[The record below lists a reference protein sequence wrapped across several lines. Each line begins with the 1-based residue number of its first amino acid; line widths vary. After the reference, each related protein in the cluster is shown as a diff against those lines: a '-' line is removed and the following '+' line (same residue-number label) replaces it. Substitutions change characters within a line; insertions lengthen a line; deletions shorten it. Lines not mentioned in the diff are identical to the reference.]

1 MGRWD
6 SYPLGHS
13 PLEHIGNGEPPAYP
27 VPAGHSRCP
36 LGGSMDRL
44 RKPFFIVSLVCLVLA
59 VLIELGSPVLL
70 PTKAPNPADITIDQE
85 SRDAGV
91 DLGTIVE
98 LQKDNPPTPGLGIP
112 YLALLDGL
120 LLLTLALM
128 GASLLIPE
136 RVHGRVQ
143 GLVTLIGAIVAILAG
158 LVMLFAAIALLF
170 LMVGLFT
177 AVPFGTIAYLAV
189 WGFFNRA
196 GASGTLGLLMLLK
209 VVAAVCLVLAH
220 QRFLQ
225 NKGLVLLV
233 LTSLLANAIVSFLH
247 GFVPIV
253 LVSITDALGAI
264 IVAILALIWAVVLL
278 IGALVSIVKVLRLTR
293 VSA

>member
-1 MGRWD
+1 
-6 SYPLGHS
+6 
-13 PLEHIGNGEPPAYP
+13 
-27 VPAGHSRCP
+27 
-36 LGGSMDRL
+36 MDRL
-44 RKPFFIVSLVCLVLA
+44 RTPFFIVSLVCLVLA
-59 VLIELGSPVLL
+59 VLIELGSPLLL
-70 PTKAPNPADITIDQE
+70 PTKAPDPATLQNAIEAEGAKDDIE
-85 SRDAGV
+85 
-91 DLGTIVE
+91 LGAV
-98 LQKDNPPTPGLGIP
+98 LQMQSENPPTPGLGIP

-120 LLLTLALM
+120 LLLTLGLM

-143 GLVTLIGAIVAILAG
+143 GLVTLIGAIVALLAG
-158 LVMLFAAIALLF
+158 LAMLFAAIGLLM

-253 LVSITDALGAI
+253 LVSITDALGAM
-264 IVAILALIWAVVLL
+264 IVSILALIWAVVLL
-278 IGALVSIVKVLRLTR
+278 IGALVSIMKVLRLTR

>member
-1 MGRWD
+1 
-6 SYPLGHS
+6 
-13 PLEHIGNGEPPAYP
+13 
-27 VPAGHSRCP
+27 
-36 LGGSMDRL
+36 MDKL
-44 RKPFFIVSLVCLVLA
+44 RKPYFVAALACLVVT
-59 VLIELGSPVLL
+59 VLVEVGAPVLL
-70 PTKAPNPADITIDQE
+70 PTKAPDRQAMEAAIREEGAQDDVDINE
-85 SRDAGV
+85 V
-91 DLGTIVE
+91 
-98 LQKDNPPTPGLGIP
+98 LQVQRENPPTPGLAVP

-128 GASLLIPE
+128 GASLIIPE

-143 GLVTLIGAIVAILAG
+143 GLATLIGAVVALLAG
-158 LVMLFAAIALLF
+158 LAMLFAAIGLLM

-177 AVPFGTIAYLAV
+177 AAPFGTIAYLAV

-196 GASGTLGLLMLLK
+196 GAGGTLGLIMLLK

-247 GFVPIV
+247 GLVPIV

-264 IVAILALIWAVVLL
+264 VVAVLALIWAVVLL
-278 IGALVSIVKVLRLTR
+278 IGALVSIVKVLRLKR
-293 VSA
+293 VAA

>member
-1 MGRWD
+1 
-6 SYPLGHS
+6 
-13 PLEHIGNGEPPAYP
+13 
-27 VPAGHSRCP
+27 
-36 LGGSMDRL
+36 MDRL
-44 RKPFFIVSLVCLVLA
+44 RKPFFIASLVCLVLA
-59 VLIELGSPVLL
+59 VLVELGSPLLL
-70 PTKAPNPADITIDQE
+70 PTQAPNPSEIPLDAE
-85 SRDAGV
+85 SKEAGV
-91 DLGTIVE
+91 NLGTLIQ
-98 LQKDNPPTPGLGIP
+98 LQQDNPPTPGLGIP

-120 LLLTLALM
+120 LLLTLGLM

-143 GLVTLIGAIVAILAG
+143 GLVTLIGAIVALLAG
-158 LVMLFAAIALLF
+158 VTMLLAAIGLLF

-177 AVPFGTIAYLAV
+177 AVPFGTIAYMAV
-189 WGFFNRA
+189 WGFFNRG
-196 GASGTLGLLMLLK
+196 GASATLGLLMVLK

-220 QRFLQ
+220 PRFLQ

-233 LTSLLANAIVSFLH
+233 LTSLLANAIVGFLH

-278 IGALVSIVKVLRLTR
+278 IGSLVSILKVLRLTR
-293 VSA
+293 VAT

>member
-1 MGRWD
+1 
-6 SYPLGHS
+6 
-13 PLEHIGNGEPPAYP
+13 
-27 VPAGHSRCP
+27 
-36 LGGSMDRL
+36 MDRL
-44 RKPFFIVSLVCLVLA
+44 RKPFFIAALVCLVLA
-59 VLIELGSPVLL
+59 VLVELGSPLLL
-70 PTKAPNPADITIDQE
+70 PTQAPNPAEIPLDQE
-85 SRDAGV
+85 AQDAGV
-91 DLGTIVE
+91 NLGAIIQ
-98 LQKDNPPTPGLGIP
+98 LQQDNPPTPGLGIP

-120 LLLTLALM
+120 LLLTLGLM
-128 GASLLIPE
+128 GASLIIPE

-143 GLVTLIGAIVAILAG
+143 GLATLIGAIVALLAG
-158 LVMLFAAIALLF
+158 LAMLLAAIGLLF

-233 LTSLLANAIVSFLH
+233 LTSLLANALVSFLH

-278 IGALVSIVKVLRLTR
+278 IGSLVSIFKVLRLTR
-293 VSA
+293 VAA

>member
-1 MGRWD
+1 
-6 SYPLGHS
+6 
-13 PLEHIGNGEPPAYP
+13 
-27 VPAGHSRCP
+27 
-36 LGGSMDRL
+36 MDRL

-59 VLIELGSPVLL
+59 VLVEVGSPLLL

-85 SRDAGV
+85 ARDAGV
-91 DLGTIVE
+91 TPAKIVQ
-98 LQKDNPPTPGLGIP
+98 LQQENPPTPGLGIP

-120 LLLTLALM
+120 LLLTLVLM
-128 GASLLIPE
+128 GASLIIPE

-143 GLVTLIGAIVAILAG
+143 GLVTLIGAIVALLAG
-158 LVMLFAAIALLF
+158 LAMLFAAIGLLL

-233 LTSLLANAIVSFLH
+233 LTSLLANALVSFLH

-278 IGALVSIVKVLRLTR
+278 IGALVSIVKVLRLKR
-293 VSA
+293 VAT

>member
-1 MGRWD
+1 
-6 SYPLGHS
+6 
-13 PLEHIGNGEPPAYP
+13 
-27 VPAGHSRCP
+27 
-36 LGGSMDRL
+36 MDRL
-44 RKPFFIVSLVCLVLA
+44 RKPFFIASLVCLVLA
-59 VLIELGSPVLL
+59 VLVELGSPLLL
-70 PTKAPNPADITIDQE
+70 PTQAPNPSEIPLDREAQ
-85 SRDAGV
+85 DAGV
-91 DLGTIVE
+91 SVGAIIQ
-98 LQKDNPPTPGLGIP
+98 LQQDNPPTPGLSIP

-120 LLLTLALM
+120 LLLTLGLM

-143 GLVTLIGAIVAILAG
+143 GLATLIGAIVALLAG
-158 LVMLFAAIALLF
+158 LVMLLAAIALLF

-209 VVAAVCLVLAH
+209 VVAAVCLVVAH
-220 QRFLQ
+220 PRFLQ

-278 IGALVSIVKVLRLTR
+278 IGSLVSIFKVLRLTR
-293 VSA
+293 VAS

>member
-1 MGRWD
+1 
-6 SYPLGHS
+6 
-13 PLEHIGNGEPPAYP
+13 
-27 VPAGHSRCP
+27 
-36 LGGSMDRL
+36 MDKL
-44 RKPFFIVSLVCLVLA
+44 RKPFFIASLVCLALTVLVEVGA
-59 VLIELGSPVLL
+59 PVLL
-70 PTKAPNPADITIDQE
+70 PTQAPDRQALEASIREEGAQDDVDINE
-85 SRDAGV
+85 V
-91 DLGTIVE
+91 LEV
-98 LQKDNPPTPGLGIP
+98 QKENPPTPGLSIP
-112 YLALLDGL
+112 YLALLDAL
-120 LLLTLALM
+120 LLLTLSLM

-143 GLVTLIGAIVAILAG
+143 GLVTLIGSIVALLAG
-158 LVMLFAAIALLF
+158 IAMLFAAFGLLMLMVSLF
-170 LMVGLFT
+170 LS
-177 AVPFGTIAYLAV
+177 VPFGTIAYLAV
-189 WGFFNRA
+189 WGFFNRG

-247 GFVPIV
+247 GLVPIV

-293 VSA
+293 VAA

>member
-1 MGRWD
+1 
-6 SYPLGHS
+6 
-13 PLEHIGNGEPPAYP
+13 
-27 VPAGHSRCP
+27 
-36 LGGSMDRL
+36 MDKL

-59 VLIELGSPVLL
+59 VLVEVGSPILLPDPERGAVTIDAESAEAGVTPGKIIEL
-70 PTKAPNPADITIDQE
+70 Q
-85 SRDAGV
+85 R
-91 DLGTIVE
+91 
-98 LQKDNPPTPGLGIP
+98 DNPPTPGLGIP

-143 GLVTLIGAIVAILAG
+143 GLVTLIGAIVALLAG
-158 LVMLFAAIALLF
+158 LGMLFAAIALLF

-177 AVPFGTIAYLAV
+177 AVPFGTLAYLAV
-189 WGFFNRA
+189 WGFFNRG
-196 GASGTLGLLMLLK
+196 GASGTLGLLMVLK

-247 GFVPIV
+247 GLVPIV

-278 IGALVSIVKVLRLTR
+278 IGALVSILKVLRLKR
-293 VSA
+293 VAA

>member
-1 MGRWD
+1 
-6 SYPLGHS
+6 
-13 PLEHIGNGEPPAYP
+13 
-27 VPAGHSRCP
+27 
-36 LGGSMDRL
+36 MDKL
-44 RKPFFIVSLVCLVLA
+44 RKPFFIAALVCLVLT
-59 VLIELGSPVLL
+59 VLIELGAPVLL
-70 PTKAPNPADITIDQE
+70 PTQAPDRQSLEASIREEGAQDDVDIQE
-85 SRDAGV
+85 V
-91 DLGTIVE
+91 LE
-98 LQKDNPPTPGLGIP
+98 LQKENPPTPGMGIP
-112 YLALLDGL
+112 YLALLDVL
-120 LLLTLALM
+120 LLLTLGLM

-136 RVHGRVQ
+136 RVHGRIQ
-143 GLVTLIGAIVAILAG
+143 GLATLIGSIVVLLAG
-158 LVMLFAAIALLF
+158 LAMLFAAIGLLMLMVSLF
-170 LMVGLFT
+170 LS
-177 AVPFGTIAYLAV
+177 VPFGTIAYLAV
-189 WGFFNRA
+189 WGFFNRG

-247 GFVPIV
+247 GLVPIV

-293 VSA
+293 VAA